1 VPDDLVDALGHL
13 DRERSATPT
22 VYIDDYAIDQLGVEQ
37 IGAVDNGV
45 LPTGRHARE
54 EGLRQRPVLWPAV
67 LLVVLVAVLAVL
79 LTVL

>member
-1 VPDDLVDALGHL
+1 M
-13 DRERSATPT
+13 PT
-22 VYIDDYAIDQLGVEQ
+22 VYIDDYAIDQLGVERT
-37 IGAVDNGV
+37 GAGDNDV

-54 EGLRQRPVLWPAV
+54 EGPGQRPVLWPAV